1 MNILTAIM
9 DFLCPKRAQNREKQV
24 EMQIAGF
31 DSAVQQ
37 MTGHYA
43 TFEETDA
50 IRAKW
55 QETYETAQQIRKRS
69 PLYSVSRKFLHDY
82 AHISDLTAASNA
94 AFVKSESKRC
104 DALLSDIDGKSL
116 DEQQRM
122 VVLTDEARTLV
133 LAGAGSGKTLTILGK
148 VKYLCQE
155 RDIAP
160 EDILL
165 ISYTRAS
172 AEEMSQ
178 KLQRLGLKARASTFH
193 KLGLGI
199 LTGARKAVPRVENDM
214 RGFIQAYFER
224 HVVEKPGMV
233 KNLIT
238 FFAYYLRIPRNIT
251 DAQDLEKAYE
261 KEKKEAYR
269 TLRSQYQSCLAQR
282 AAAKEKQKRTLNDE
296 LVKSLEEVSIAN
308 FLFLNGVNYEYER
321 YYPFGTGDAD
331 RKRYQPDFYL
341 PDYDLWLEHFG
352 IDKNGRLPWLTAEE
366 EQKYLKGMEWKRE
379 THAKF
384 GTKLLET
391 YSYWDTEGT
400 LLEHLDTLLR
410 ENGVE
415 YHEPDLKTI
424 YKTVFGTKTTRYF
437 SELINLCTTFLS
449 LYKSKGLDMEA
460 LPDLRDQ
467 EKSERTAF
475 TRKRTNLFW
484 TIMQPI
490 MTAYENNLHE
500 NGSVDF
506 SDMINEAAELVEKGF
521 LVHRYRYVI
530 IDEYQDI
537 SFARY
542 RLVKA
547 ILNQTGAKLLCVG
560 DDWQSIY
567 RFAGSDISLFTQFG
581 RRFGRARI
589 LRLEQTYRNAQQLID
604 EAGAFVMRN
613 PDQMRKSL
621 HSPRLL
627 DYPIVFLRYQKDPA
641 PVLRLAMD
649 KIIREFG
656 PQHSILLLGRTNAD
670 KEELLMSSGLFTQS
684 RSGRLI
690 YLPSEST
697 PVSFLTVHK
706 AKGLEADNVV
716 LLNFQNAALGFP
728 CQMTDDPLL
737 NLVLTEPEKYPFA
750 EERRLLYVALT
761 RTKNRIFILTDKDK
775 PSVFYREFSPSKAVC
790 VYDPKSRSTTNYS

>member
-1 MNILTAIM
+1 MNLLTAIT
-9 DFLCPKRAQNREKQV
+9 DFLRLKRAREREKQI
-24 EMQIAGF
+24 EIQIAGF
-31 DSAVQQ
+31 DSALQQ
-37 MTGHYA
+37 MGDHYV
-43 TFEETDA
+43 TFEETDVMK
-50 IRAKW
+50 AKW
-55 QETYETAQQIRKRS
+55 RETSLAIQHRRIRKRS
-69 PLYSVSRKFLHDY
+69 PLYPVSRKFLNDY
-82 AHISDLTAASNA
+82 SHLSELTAASNA
-94 AFVKSESKRC
+94 AFVRAESERC
-104 DALLSDIDGKSL
+104 NALLSDIDGKSL
-116 DEQQRM
+116 DAQQRT
-122 VVLTDEARTLV
+122 VVLTEEARTLV

-148 VKYLCQE
+148 VKYLCRE
-155 RDIAP
+155 RGVAP

-172 AEEMSQ
+172 ADEMSQ
-178 KLQRLGLKARASTFH
+178 KLHHLGLQTKASTFH

-199 LTGARKAVPRVENDM
+199 LTNARKSVPRVENNM
-214 RGFIQAYFER
+214 RGFIQTYFER
-224 HVVEKPGMV
+224 HVVEKPGLV
-233 KNLIT
+233 KNLMT

-251 DAQDLEKAYE
+251 DAKALEKAYE
-261 KEKKEAYR
+261 KEKKEEYR

-296 LVKSLEEVSIAN
+296 LVKSLEEVAIAN

-321 YYPFGTGDAD
+321 YYPYDTGDTD

-341 PDYDLWLEHFG
+341 PDYDIWLEHFG
-352 IDKNGRLPWLTAEE
+352 IDENGRLPWLSAEE
-366 EQKYLKGMEWKRE
+366 EQKYRKGMEWKRE
-379 THAKF
+379 IHAKY

-391 YSYWDTEGT
+391 YSYWDNEGT
-400 LLEHLDTLLR
+400 LLEHLDGLLK

-449 LYKSKGLDMEA
+449 LYKSKGLDME
-460 LPDLRDQ
+460 DLKTQ
-467 EKSERTAF
+467 EKWAQTAF
-475 TRKRTNLFW
+475 LRKRTSLFRS
-484 TIMQPI
+484 IMQPI
-490 MTAYENNLHE
+490 IISYEESLHE

-506 SDMINEAAELVEKGF
+506 SDMINEAAKLVEKGF
-521 LVHRYRYVI
+521 PVPRYRYVI

-542 RLVKA
+542 RLIKA

-581 RRFGRARI
+581 KYFGRARI

-613 PDQMRKSL
+613 PDQMQKSL
-621 HSPRLL
+621 RSSRRL
-627 DYPIVFLRYQKDPA
+627 DYPITFLCYQKDPA

-656 PQHSILLLGRTNAD
+656 SRHSILLLGRTNAD
-670 KEELLMSSGLFTQS
+670 REELLMSSGLFAES
-684 RSGRLI
+684 RGGRLI

-706 AKGLEADNVV
+706 AKGLEADNVI

-750 EERRLLYVALT
+750 EERRLFYVALSRT
-761 RTKNRIFILTDKDK
+761 RNRIFILTDRDH
-775 PSVFYREFSPSKAVC
+775 PSAFYREFSPSKSVC
-790 VYDPKSRSTTNYS
+790 VYDPKSKAQTTCS